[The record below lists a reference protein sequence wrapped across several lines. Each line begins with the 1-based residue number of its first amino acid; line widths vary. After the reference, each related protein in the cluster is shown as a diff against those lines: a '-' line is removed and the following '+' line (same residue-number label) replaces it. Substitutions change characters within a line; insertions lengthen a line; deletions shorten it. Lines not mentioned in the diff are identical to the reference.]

1 MASAPTTH
9 LPRIQV
15 HPDGRFLVT
24 DQGKP
29 FFWLADTAWELFH
42 RLTRDEA
49 RRYFANRSQK
59 GFNVIQAVAVWPSS
73 TASASPTPMATR
85 HCSTLTPHGPTRLT
99 SPTWTS

>member
-1 MASAPTTH
+1 MPSAPATH

-15 HPDGRFLVT
+15 HPDGRFLMT

-59 GFNVIQAVAVWPSS
+59 GFNVIQAVRAGRVR
-73 TASASPTPMATR
+73 R
-85 HCSTLTPHGPTRLT
+85 HPRPQRL
-99 SPTWTS
+99 WRHALARR